1 MTERVLVIDLK
12 LLRRFSFVAYFTY
25 GRLILTLVFVVTIIV
40 IVFGTRCWG
49 WRGAF
54 ELNLVH
60 GVSWVSEAA
69 PL

>member
-1 MTERVLVIDLK
+1 MTELVLVIDLK
-12 LLRRFSFVAYFTY
+12 LLRRFSFIAYFTY

-40 IVFGTRCWG
+40 IVFSTRCWG

-54 ELNLVH
+54 GFNVIH